1 MAKLY
6 VLFAMTLLQLF
17 MKEYNLRRH
26 YDTKHV
32 STYAQFKDK
41 QRSEKFE
48 SMHRSLCSQQ
58 NLFKKANSENEAVT
72 LVSIKVAYLLA
83 KRGKPFMETSLK
95 NV

>member
-1 MAKLY
+1 
-6 VLFAMTLLQLF
+6 MTQNMLQPTH
-17 MKEYNLRRH
+17 NLK
-26 YDTKHV
+26 TSSV
-32 STYAQFKDK
+32 DK
-41 QRSEKFE
+41 KFE
-48 SMHRSLCSQQ
+48 SMHPSLCSQQ